1 MQFGVRKNP
10 RHSDNLDYDNDND
23 NDNDNGATNT
33 QMDLFNL
40 FLLDLSSYLES
51 PVAIRIKSHWSHAG
65 TGRALPEIAGALAF
79 IAWRIAL
86 DKAINLH
93 CERFVYRDDA
103 QRLGVIGE
111 YLAFLIQVADRL
123 AYTRAPSVDGAADG
137 VAPPAAGDA
146 PPDRDGQ
153 RRALISALARKLIEH
168 VQDNSQDL
176 LGPGDYGS
184 PFIALLNQRSAQY
197 ADFQLDADGPSY
209 AFLRHLGYEVQGLM
223 GPGQEN
229 RWVID
234 QVMDKDG
241 WDAYRSFAKAFRDL
255 FE

>member
-1 MQFGVRKNP
+1 M
-10 RHSDNLDYDNDND
+10 
-23 NDNDNGATNT
+23 
-33 QMDLFNL
+33 
-40 FLLDLSSYLES
+40 
-51 PVAIRIKSHWSHAG
+51 AIRIKSHWSNAG

-103 QRLGVIGE
+103 QRLGVIQE

-123 AYTRAPSVDGAADG
+123 AHAQ
-137 VAPPAAGDA
+137 PATDDEA
-146 PPDRDGQ
+146 PDRDA
-153 RRALISALARKLIEH
+153 RRRLLITALARKLIEH
-168 VQDNSQDL
+168 VEDNSADL
-176 LGPGDYGS
+176 LGPGDYAQA
-184 PFIALLNQRSAQY
+184 FITLLNQRSDEYAQY
-197 ADFQLDADGPSY
+197 QLDAQGPSY

-223 GPGQEN
+223 GGGQEN

-234 QVMDKDG
+234 QVMDRDG

-255 FE
+255 FD